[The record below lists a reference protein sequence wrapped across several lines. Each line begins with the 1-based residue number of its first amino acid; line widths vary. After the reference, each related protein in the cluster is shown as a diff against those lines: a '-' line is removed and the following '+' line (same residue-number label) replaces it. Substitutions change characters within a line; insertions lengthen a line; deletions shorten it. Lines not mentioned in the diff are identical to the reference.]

1 MGKTEEESIQN
12 SVDLS
17 NERRNNNM
25 VVGDIVK
32 AIDNNYNVTSLEN
45 DFIGRITEIVSED
58 SNGQPVII
66 MVETIYTNANIGNI
80 KNSIFQVEAKHFKEQ
95 VDVSIEKALG
105 KGLDRIIFDIG
116 G

>member
-1 MGKTEEESIQN
+1 
-12 SVDLS
+12 
-17 NERRNNNM
+17 M

-45 DFIGRITEIVSED
+45 DFIGRIIEIVSED

-80 KNSIFQVEAKHFKEQ
+80 KNSIFQVETKHFKKQ
-95 VDVSIEKALG
+95 VDVSIGKALG
-105 KGLDRIIFDIG
+105 KGLDKIIFDIG